1 MPGAPLKQ
9 RTRHRPHA
17 GLFGSLTLSLLLAA
31 LLAAAC
37 ASSTRGDRR
46 ASRPSAPAQ
55 SDEAH
60 LLDVESFDVVWTT
73 IRDRFW
79 DPDMDGIDWEG
90 VRDELRPRIE
100 AATSRKEARGVL
112 NEMISRLER
121 THFGIIPASA
131 YLAMNPEKGKESRPP
146 GEGVTGIDPRVL
158 DGQAVVFRVEPGS
171 AAEAAGVKPGWIVEA
186 VDGEELSGKLA
197 EVAEAFADST
207 LRDYFLRETVAE
219 RLSGAAG
226 SEVRVRLLDGEGE
239 SRELTLGLAL
249 PRGKRAG
256 VGNLPE
262 SHVWFESRVLE
273 GHPVGYVSLNI
284 FLDPQDIMAR
294 FGEAVEAFRDL
305 EGIVIDIRGNPG
317 GIGAMAMGM
326 SGWFVDT
333 PGLKLGTMTTRET
346 TLRFVVFPRAN
357 PYRGK
362 VAVLV
367 DGSSAST
374 SEILAG
380 GLQDL
385 GRARIFGS
393 RSAGAALPSI
403 IETLP
408 NQDRFQF
415 ALGDYVSEGGEHLEG
430 IGVTPDEVVNP
441 TREDLLAGRD
451 PALEAAVAW
460 IEAGTPEAP

>member
-1 MPGAPLKQ
+1 LKQ
-9 RTRHRPHA
+9 TNRRRPHPWLS
-17 GLFGSLTLSLLLAA
+17 GVSFLSLLLAA

-37 ASSTRGDRR
+37 ASAPGAADR
-46 ASRPSAPAQ
+46 AAEPAPPAQ
-55 SDEAH
+55 TAEAH
-60 LLDVESFDVVWTT
+60 RLDVESFDVVWTT

-79 DPDMDGIDWEG
+79 DPELDGIDWEG
-90 VRDELRPRIE
+90 VREELRPKIE
-100 AATSRKEARGVL
+100 AAESREEARGVL

-131 YLAMNPEKGKESRPP
+131 YLAMNPEKGEGSRPA

-171 AAEAAGVKPGWIVEA
+171 AAEEAGVKPGWVVEA
-186 VDGEELSGKLA
+186 IDGEELAAKL
-197 EVAEAFADST
+197 EEIAEAFADST
-207 LRDYFLRETVAE
+207 LRDYFLREAVAE
-219 RLSGAAG
+219 RLSGAVG
-226 SEVRVRLLDGEGE
+226 GEVPVRLLDGEGH
-239 SRELTLGLAL
+239 SREFTLGLAL
-249 PRGKRAG
+249 PRGKRVG
-256 VGNLPE
+256 VGHLPE
-262 SHVWFESRVLE
+262 SHVWFESHALE
-273 GHPVGYVSLNI
+273 GHSVGYVSLNI
-284 FLDPQDIMAR
+284 FLDPPDIMAR
-294 FGEAVEAFRDL
+294 FGEAVESFREL

-317 GIGAMAMGM
+317 GLGAMAMGM

-380 GLQDL
+380 GLKDL

-393 RSAGAALPSI
+393 RSAGAALPSV

-408 NQDRFQF
+408 NDDRFQF
-415 ALGDYVSEGGEHLEG
+415 ALGDYLSEGGEHLEG
-430 IGVTPDEVVNP
+430 RGVTPDEVVVP
-441 TREDLLAGRD
+441 TREELLAGRD

-460 IEAGTPEAP
+460 IEDVAAEAP